1 MISLNRKAD
10 CSGCGAC
17 VQKCPKSCIVL
28 QTDEEGFLY
37 PSVDENSCV
46 NCGQCSKVCG
56 ILSPYLEQIPKY
68 VYGAQIKDDVI
79 LDKSSSGGVFS
90 SMAINVLKKGGIVFG
105 ARFDKDFNVIIDSVD
120 NVDDLE
126 QLRGSKYVQAFVG
139 NSYVH
144 AERLLKAGR
153 LILFSGTPCI
163 ISGLLHYL
171 RKPYENLLTCDFV
184 CHGVPSPLVWNLYIS
199 QLQSKC
205 GMLCGQP
212 KFRNKKKGWQRFSF
226 SYHVEY
232 DKEEMTVYSDHQD
245 NIYMK
250 AFLSDLILRPSCY
263 DCKFKKG
270 KSHSDITLAD
280 FWGIDKLYPSKF
292 DDRGTGLVMVN
303 SDKGLGIIKEL
314 DCHKWLVDF
323 PKVMQ
328 YNSAFFK
335 SPEMHPNRSIFFE
348 QLNICSENVEK
359 LIDKYVYINLYQRI
373 KDYVK
378 SYIRK
383 RKTAKFIRGRP
394 SENLIREANN

>member
-79 LDKSSSGGVFS
+79 LAKSSSGGVFS

-199 QLQSKC
+199 LLQSKC

-245 NIYMK
+245 NIK
-250 AFLSDLILRPSCY
+250 
-263 DCKFKKG
+263 
-270 KSHSDITLAD
+270 
-280 FWGIDKLYPSKF
+280 
-292 DDRGTGLVMVN
+292 
-303 SDKGLGIIKEL
+303 
-314 DCHKWLVDF
+314 
-323 PKVMQ
+323 
-328 YNSAFFK
+328 
-335 SPEMHPNRSIFFE
+335 
-348 QLNICSENVEK
+348 
-359 LIDKYVYINLYQRI
+359 
-373 KDYVK
+373 
-378 SYIRK
+378 
-383 RKTAKFIRGRP
+383 
-394 SENLIREANN
+394 